1 MFKDTKTIIFDWDGT
16 LHESMVIYYDAFTV
30 AYNHLVSRGYAKPRS
45 FSKEEVSKFLGVNPK
60 DMWTSVL
67 PTLTDQIFSEAS
79 QMVSDAMAK
88 AIAEKKARLYPH
100 AIEVLQYLK
109 EKGYVLVY
117 LSNSKNYYM
126 DAMRNAF
133 DLDRFFSHYFVSEM
147 YQYIPKKNI
156 LERVKD
162 QLKSP
167 MVMIG
172 DRELDIETGRYNN
185 IKTIG
190 CSYGYGSSDEF
201 KDADLVIS
209 DLSEVLSLF

>member
-88 AIAEKKARLYPH
+88 AIADHIYRNSNHEMGPKNMRILARR
-100 AIEVLQYLK
+100 I
-109 EKGYVLVY
+109 
-117 LSNSKNYYM
+117 
-126 DAMRNAF
+126 NAF
-133 DLDRFFSHYFVSEM
+133 L
-147 YQYIPKKNI
+147 
-156 LERVKD
+156 
-162 QLKSP
+162 
-167 MVMIG
+167 
-172 DRELDIETGRYNN
+172 
-185 IKTIG
+185 
-190 CSYGYGSSDEF
+190 DEF
-201 KDADLVIS
+201 GIDIQGRFTLG
-209 DLSEVLSLF
+209 